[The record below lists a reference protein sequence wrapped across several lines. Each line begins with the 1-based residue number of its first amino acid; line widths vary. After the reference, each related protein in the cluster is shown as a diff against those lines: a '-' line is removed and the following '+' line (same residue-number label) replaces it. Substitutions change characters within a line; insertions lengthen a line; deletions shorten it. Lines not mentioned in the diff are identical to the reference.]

1 MVEEVRK
8 SVQNEAETLAVGM
21 MEKLLDRRLSL

>member
-8 SVQNEAETLAVGM
+8 SVRKEAETLAVGM
-21 MEKLLDRRLSL
+21 MEKLLDRRLSS